1 MTFVTSSKAEKEVDD
16 LTAKLMTNLDAGT
29 AQPEAG
35 GNERFLFDFN
45 KLPRVLLRRENE
57 HTFSL
62 FLTRLS

>member
-45 KLPRVLLRRENE
+45 NSPKVSLRV
-57 HTFSL
+57 T
-62 FLTRLS
+62 